1 MAAAINTVWVI
12 FAGTLVFFMEGG
24 FALLEAG
31 LVQAKNTL
39 SIVMKVMA
47 DVTVGSLVF
56 GVVGFAFL
64 YGRSSNGWI
73 GLSDFF
79 FHLSPGIVPHL
90 PTAPV
95 WFFEMAFAVAAVSI
109 VSGAVSERMRFPAYL
124 VYVLIGVSAYSISA
138 HWVWSPDG
146 WLHRL
151 GMIDFAGSS
160 VVHAFGGFSAL
171 AAAALVGP
179 RAGRF
184 GTQPV
189 TFRPSNLPLAFVG
202 TFILWFGWFG
212 FNAGS
217 TLSAFSPLIGPI
229 VLNTMAAAAAGGLSA
244 MLLARVTSGSYDPT
258 MAING
263 ALSGL
268 VAITAGCASVVAW
281 GAVAIGATAGLL
293 VLLGVA
299 VLERIRVDDPVG
311 AAPVHAL
318 NGVFGTIAVGFLAVH
333 GGFMYTGSLRLLGVQ
348 TLGTLTI
355 SGWGVLVTG
364 SALAAMRWLGV
375 LRVSASEEQEG
386 LDIRV
391 HGYRAYHRDESAV
404 GTRKPAWETRDD
416 VGQTAPRKG

>member
-56 GVVGFAFL
+56 GIVGFAFL
-64 YGRSSNGWI
+64 FGPSSNRWI

-90 PTAPV
+90 PTPVV

-124 VYVLIGVSAYSISA
+124 VYVVIGVSAYSISA

-184 GTQPV
+184 GTKPV
-189 TFRPSNLPLAFVG
+189 PFRPSNLPLAFVG

-217 TLSAFSPLIGPI
+217 TLSAFSPLIGSI
-229 VLNTMAAAAAGGLSA
+229 ALNTMVAAAAGGLSA
-244 MLLARVTSGSYDPT
+244 MLLARVTSGNYDPT

-263 ALSGL
+263 SLSGL

-293 VLLGVA
+293 VVVGVA
-299 VLERIRVDDPVG
+299 AMERIRVDDPVG

-318 NGVFGTIAVGFLAVH
+318 NGVFGTIAVGLLAVR
-333 GGFMYTGSLRLLGVQ
+333 GGFVYTGSLHLLGVQ
-348 TLGTLTI
+348 TLGTLSI
-355 SGWGVLVTG
+355 SLWGALVTG
-364 SALAAMRWLGV
+364 CALAVMRWLGV
-375 LRVSASEEQEG
+375 LRVSASDEQEG

-391 HGYRAYHRDESAV
+391 HGHRAYHRDELAG
-404 GTRKPAWETRDD
+404 GTRRVAWESRNRAEK
-416 VGQTAPRKG
+416 TAPREG